1 MLYQHKFLSG
11 GSRVRWII
19 ICFAILLTS
28 NSSWSMKMPKKK
40 DLAYNNAFI
49 LAEQVWSLTYTY
61 LFVVIFLLYRK
72 ISKISP
78 GAYIFQRAFLRG
90 LFFEGLIFG
99 GKFAFQNQLGL
110 PYS

>member
-1 MLYQHKFLSG
+1 MFCNFIVLEFLL
-11 GSRVRWII
+11 VHEN
-19 ICFAILLTS
+19 AE
-28 NSSWSMKMPKKK
+28 KKK

-72 ISKISP
+72 NPKISP

-90 LFFEGLIFG
+90 LYSEGNLRFKI
-99 GKFAFQNQLGL
+99 
-110 PYS
+110 S